1 MMPLL
6 YHFLT
11 NSLWKNEE
19 DSSYCNHVR
28 FHSQQH
34 QPQRPIV
41 GSSLVSVAGTFVGIL
56 LLLLSSCT
64 DTAFR
69 PIDAF
74 HLPTALPVANTL
86 SSTVRRLQRTIDNVV
101 VVVDTNMH
109 PKSRLRTTT
118 TTTTTLFS
126 SRGGFNNNNRSSSS
140 SQQQQQT
147 NNRDFYQILGVA
159 RSATAAEIKKA
170 YRLKAKEFH
179 PDANPNK
186 DTVSQFQDVNRAYEV
201 LNDPEL
207 KRKYDMF
214 GEGGIGTSAASDA
227 AAGNPFGGGGGAG
240 FSQEVDLGDIFDSF
254 FGGGGGGRSRA
265 GASAGGGGS
274 STAGRRAAQVRT
286 VIGDDL
292 RFDLEI
298 DFKTAIFGGEEKV
311 RIRHLE
317 KCDTCTGNGVKPGS
331 KVSSCQVCGGTGVTV
346 AVTRTPL
353 GNFQTQQTCAS
364 CRGTGQR
371 VEEYCSTCSGQGVVQ
386 KTKQIKVTI
395 PAGVEDGNKLR
406 VRGEGDAGPN
416 GGPAGDLYIFL
427 KVQTDKSFRRE
438 GPEIYSDATVSY
450 LDAILGASIK
460 CPIVD
465 GEVTIKVP
473 PGTQPGQ
480 VMRLKGNGAPKLG
493 SSDIRGD
500 HFVTINVEIPKD
512 VSKEEEELM
521 EQLRKLRD
529 QKSDK
534 KKKTTGGIFG

>member
-1 MMPLL
+1 MRVNQSFNDSIRLPFGLPLMYVIVLFLLL
-6 YHFLT
+6 YYPESLDAFQFLT
-11 NSLWKNEE
+11 VP
-19 DSSYCNHVR
+19 SSRRHAPSIFWTTSPR
-28 FHSQQH
+28 
-34 QPQRPIV
+34 
-41 GSSLVSVAGTFVGIL
+41 
-56 LLLLSSCT
+56 
-64 DTAFR
+64 
-69 PIDAF
+69 
-74 HLPTALPVANTL
+74 
-86 SSTVRRLQRTIDNVV
+86 SST
-101 VVVDTNMH
+101 
-109 PKSRLRTTT
+109 P
-118 TTTTTLFS
+118 LFS
-126 SRGGFNNNNRSSSS
+126 SRGGFNRPPA
-140 SQQQQQT
+140 T
-147 NNRDFYQILGVA
+147 NNRDFYKILGVS

-170 YRLKAKEFH
+170 YRQKAREFH
-179 PDANPNK
+179 PDANPEK
-186 DTVSQFQDVNRAYEV
+186 DTVAQFQDVNRAYEV

-227 AAGNPFGGGGGAG
+227 ASGSPFGGGSG
-240 FSQEVDLGDIFDSF
+240 FAQEVDLGDIFDSF
-254 FGGGGGGRSRA
+254 FGGGGRSR
-265 GASAGGGGS
+265 SPGGGAG
-274 STAGRRAAQVRT
+274 GRRAAQVRT

-317 KCDTCTGNGVKPGS
+317 KCDTCTGSGVKPGS
-331 KVSSCQVCGGTGVTV
+331 KVSTCQVCGGSGVTV

-353 GNFQTQQTCAS
+353 GNFQTQQTCAA

-371 VEEYCSTCSGQGVVQ
+371 VEEYCGTCSGQGVVQ

-427 KVQTDKSFRRE
+427 KVKADPNFRRE
-438 GPEIYSDATVSY
+438 GPEIYSEASVSY

-493 SSDIRGD
+493 SADVRGD
-500 HFVTINVEIPKD
+500 HFVTIQVEIPKD
-512 VSKEEEELM
+512 ISKEEEALM
-521 EQLRKLRD
+521 EQLRNLR
-529 QKSDK
+529 DK
-534 KKKTTGGIFG
+534 KKKSSGGIFG

>member
-1 MMPLL
+1 MAVLIQST
-6 YHFLT
+6 FLVLVVLSVLQSVSPFQSV
-11 NSLWKNEE
+11 NPSI
-19 DSSYCNHVR
+19 
-28 FHSQQH
+28 QQL
-34 QPQRPIV
+34 QQYQQ
-41 GSSLVSVAGTFVGIL
+41 
-56 LLLLSSCT
+56 
-64 DTAFR
+64 
-69 PIDAF
+69 
-74 HLPTALPVANTL
+74 
-86 SSTVRRLQRTIDNVV
+86 LQRQYST
-101 VVVDTNMH
+101 
-109 PKSRLRTTT
+109 STTT
-118 TTTTTLFS
+118 TTFTRGSNHPNPTTPTSLYPTKSSTATSTIATSKTRLFS
-126 SRGGFNNNNRSSSS
+126 SRGST
-140 SQQQQQT
+140 T
-147 NNRDFYQILGVA
+147 NNRDFYKILGVS
-159 RSATAAEIKKA
+159 RTATAPEIKKA

-179 PDANPNK
+179 PDSNPNK
-186 DTVSQFQDVNRAYEV
+186 DTVAQFQDVNRAYEV
-201 LNDPEL
+201 LNDPDL
-207 KRKYDMF
+207 KRKYDMY

-254 FGGGGGGRSRA
+254 FGGGAGVGARSR
-265 GASAGGGGS
+265 S
-274 STAGRRAAQVRT
+274 STAGGARRPQQQQRT

-317 KCDTCTGNGVKPGS
+317 KCDTCTGTGVKPGS
-331 KVSSCQVCGGTGVTV
+331 KVSTCQTCGGAGVTV

-353 GNFQTQQTCAS
+353 GNFQTQQTCSA

-427 KVQTDKSFRRE
+427 KVKADSNFRRE
-438 GPEIYSDATVSY
+438 GPEIYSDASVSY

-465 GEVTIKVP
+465 GDVTIKVP

-493 SSDIRGD
+493 SANVRGD
-500 HFVTINVEIPKD
+500 HFVTINVEIPSD
-512 VSKEEEELM
+512 LSKEEEELI

-529 QKSDK
+529 AKGDSSSK
-534 KKKTTGGIFG
+534 KKKSSGGIFG